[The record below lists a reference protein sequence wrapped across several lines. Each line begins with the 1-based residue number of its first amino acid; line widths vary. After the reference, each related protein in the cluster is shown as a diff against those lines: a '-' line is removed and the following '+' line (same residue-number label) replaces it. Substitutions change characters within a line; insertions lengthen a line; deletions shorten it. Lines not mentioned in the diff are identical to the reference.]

1 MYFMNIAAMSVGMH
15 QQQLDIQVGTSV
27 MKMAMETSET
37 AVTDMLESI
46 DVSSLTGVG
55 ANLDILA

>member
-1 MYFMNIAAMSVGMH
+1 MNIAAMSVGMH

-37 AVTDMLESI
+37 AVTDMLE
-46 DVSSLTGVG
+46 
-55 ANLDILA
+55 

>member
-1 MYFMNIAAMSVGMH
+1 MDFMNIAAMSVGMH

-46 DVSSLTGVG
+46 DVSSLTGAG

>member
-1 MYFMNIAAMSVGMH
+1 MDFMNIAAMSVGMH

-46 DVSSLTGVG
+46 DVYSLTGVG

>member
-1 MYFMNIAAMSVGMH
+1 MDFMNIAAMSVGMH

-46 DVSSLTGVG
+46 DVSPLTGVG

>member
-1 MYFMNIAAMSVGMH
+1 MDFMNIAAMSVGMH

-27 MKMAMETSET
+27 MKMAMENSET

>member
-1 MYFMNIAAMSVGMH
+1 MDFMNIAALSVGMH

-27 MKMAMETSET
+27 LKMAMDTSET
-37 AVTDMLESI
+37 AMSDMLESI
-46 DVSSLTGVG
+46 DVSALTGVG

>member
-1 MYFMNIAAMSVGMH
+1 MDFMNIAAMFVGMH

>member
-1 MYFMNIAAMSVGMH
+1 MDFMNIAAMSVGMH

-46 DVSSLTGVG
+46 DVSTLTGVG

>member
-1 MYFMNIAAMSVGMH
+1 MDFMNIAAMSVGMH

-37 AVTDMLESI
+37 AVTDMLGSI

>member
-1 MYFMNIAAMSVGMH
+1 MDFMNIAAMSVGMH

-37 AVTDMLESI
+37 AVTDMLESL
-46 DVSSLTGVG
+46 DVSSMTGLG

>member
-1 MYFMNIAAMSVGMH
+1 MDFMNIAAMSVGMH

-46 DVSSLTGVG
+46 DVSSLIGVG

>member
-1 MYFMNIAAMSVGMH
+1 MDFMNIAAMSVGMH

>member
-1 MYFMNIAAMSVGMH
+1 MDFMNIAAMSVGMH
-15 QQQLDIQVGTSV
+15 QQQLDFQVGTSV

-37 AVTDMLESI
+37 AVNDMLESI

>member
-1 MYFMNIAAMSVGMH
+1 MDFMNIAAMSVGMH

-27 MKMAMETSET
+27 MKMAMETSEN

>member
-1 MYFMNIAAMSVGMH
+1 MDFMNIAAMSVGMH

-55 ANLDILA
+55 DNLDILA

>member
-1 MYFMNIAAMSVGMH
+1 MDFMNIAAMSVGMH

-37 AVTDMLESI
+37 SVTDMLESI

>member
-1 MYFMNIAAMSVGMH
+1 MIIAAMSVGMH

>member
-1 MYFMNIAAMSVGMH
+1 MDFMNIAAMSVGMH
-15 QQQLDIQVGTSV
+15 QQQLDMQVGTSV

>member
-1 MYFMNIAAMSVGMH
+1 MDFMNIAAMSVGMH

-46 DVSSLTGVG
+46 DVSFLTGVG

>member
-1 MYFMNIAAMSVGMH
+1 MDFVNIAAMSVGMH

>member
-1 MYFMNIAAMSVGMH
+1 MDFMNIAAMSVGMH
-15 QQQLDIQVGTSV
+15 QQQLDIKVGTSV

-46 DVSSLTGVG
+46 DVSSLTGLG

>member
-1 MYFMNIAAMSVGMH
+1 MDFMNIAAMSVGMH

-37 AVTDMLESI
+37 AVTDMMESI
-46 DVSSLTGVG
+46 YVSSLTGVG

>member
-1 MYFMNIAAMSVGMH
+1 MDFMNIAAMSVGMH

-27 MKMAMETSET
+27 IKMAMETSET

-46 DVSSLTGVG
+46 DVSSPTGVG

>member
-1 MYFMNIAAMSVGMH
+1 MDFMNIAAMSVGMH

-27 MKMAMETSET
+27 IKMAMETSET

>member
-1 MYFMNIAAMSVGMH
+1 MDFMNIAAMSVGMH

-37 AVTDMLESI
+37 AVADMLESI